1 MNISVH
7 PDRLLPGEPVLR
19 DVARELYRAVAELPI
34 ISPHGHVPPQWFS
47 DDVSFQ
53 NPTSL
58 LLTPDHYINRVLHSH
73 GVPLEHMGVGREDF
87 GEDEAREAFRTF
99 CRHWKEFR
107 GTPMKYW
114 FSEQLDGVFGIH
126 LEPSVETADEIYDRI
141 DALLGTAEF
150 SARALHDRFGIEF
163 IATTDDPCDDLAHHR
178 RIREDSNWDATVVP
192 TFRPDKYLEVVRPE
206 WNRDV
211 DELGQCAGVAVDTY
225 AGWVAA
231 MENRRAFF
239 KEHGAV
245 STDHAHLDAGTLR
258 LGAGAAEMLYS
269 RARSGTISTVD
280 AEQLRRSFLFEQA
293 RMATDDGLVMTLHP
307 GAWRNHHSG
316 THRRFG
322 PDVGADFPYRT
333 EYVGALQ
340 PMLDAFGTHPNFKL
354 VLFTM
359 DETTFS
365 REIGPLASFYPSVH
379 AGAPWW
385 FLDTPDG
392 VMRYREA
399 VTESCGFG
407 KTSGMID
414 DTRALLSIPARHDM
428 ARRLDAGYLARLV
441 AEHRLTMAEAMDTAH
456 DLVVRQPR
464 RTFNLSGDSG
474 STRSDV

>member
-1 MNISVH
+1 MTISVH
-7 PDRLLPGEPVLR
+7 PDRLLPGDPALR
-19 DVARELYRAVAELPI
+19 DIARELYRAVVDLPI
-34 ISPHGHVPPQWFS
+34 ISPHGHVPPQWFA
-47 DDVSFQ
+47 DDVGFD

-73 GVPLEHMGVGREDF
+73 GVPLEHLGVGRDDF
-87 GEDEAREAFRTF
+87 TADDARAAFRTF
-99 CRHWKEFR
+99 CKHWKEFR

-114 FSEQLDGVFGIH
+114 FEEQLAGVFELD
-126 LEPSVETADEIYDRI
+126 LEPSEANADELYDRI
-141 DALLGTAEF
+141 DALLATDAF
-150 SARALHDRFGIEF
+150 RARALHDRFGIEF
-163 IATTDDPCDDLAHHR
+163 IATTDDPCDDLSHHR
-178 RIREDSNWDATVVP
+178 RIAADPDWDGTVVP

-206 WNRDV
+206 WNSDV
-211 DELGQCAGVAVDTY
+211 DRLGECAGTAVDTY

-231 MENRRAFF
+231 MEARRAFF
-239 KEHGAV
+239 KDNGAV
-245 STDHAHLDAGTLR
+245 STDHAHLDAGTVNLS
-258 LGAGAAEMLYS
+258 ADEAESLYS
-269 RARSGTISTVD
+269 RARWGNISTQE
-280 AEQLRRSFLFEQA
+280 AERLRRGFLFEQA
-293 RMATDDGLVMTLHP
+293 RMASEDGLVMTLHP
-307 GAWRNHHSG
+307 GAWRNHHTE

-333 EYVGALQ
+333 EYVAALQ
-340 PMLDAFGTHPNFKL
+340 PLLDAFGTNPNFKL

-365 REIGPLASFYPSVH
+365 REIGPMASFYPSVW

-392 VMRYREA
+392 VTRFRGA

-428 ARRLDAGYLARLV
+428 ARRLDSGYLARLV
-441 AEHRLTMAEAMDTAH
+441 AEHRLTMDEAMDTAH

-464 RTFNLSGDSG
+464 RAFNLSDGD
-474 STRSDV
+474 